1 MFGRTR
7 TETRTWDLN
16 TARGGVSFPAIL
28 SGVLVAF
35 GAMFLLSAVVG
46 GVLVATGWVPA
57 DAGASAAEAT
67 LGAGIVLIAA
77 QFLSYLWGGYTAG
90 RMGRGAGALNG
101 LLVPI
106 TALLLA
112 LAVGAIATALGA
124 DANLNLP
131 LTTNRLPLN
140 SDTLVDFGAL
150 IGAGALGAMLLGG
163 LVGGLTGTRWHT
175 KLERHATEEIDSSD
189 ADRGS
194 VTGTAVAPQGR
205 TVDLRDDSQTPV
217 AAGRTSASER
227 GPDDQS
233 STSNG
238 DSTRTIR

>member
-1 MFGRTR
+1 MFDRNRTG
-7 TETRTWDLN
+7 TRTWDLN
-16 TARGGVSFPAIL
+16 TARGGVSFPAVL

-46 GVLVATGWVPA
+46 GVLVATGWEPA
-57 DAGASAAEAT
+57 EVGATAAEAT

-112 LAVGAIATALGA
+112 VAVGAIATALGA
-124 DANLNLP
+124 NANLNLP
-131 LTTNRLPLN
+131 LTTNRLPLD
-140 SDTLVDFGAL
+140 SDTLVDFGAA

-163 LVGGLTGTRWHT
+163 LLGGLAGTRWHT
-175 KLERHATEEIDSSD
+175 KLERHATQEIDSSE

-205 TVDLRDDSQTPV
+205 TVDLREDSRTPV
-217 AAGRTSASER
+217 GAGPAASSDRTDPR
-227 GPDDQS
+227 TRTPD
-233 STSNG
+233 G
-238 DSTRTIR
+238 DGTRTIR